1 MSDDGGAAMQ
11 GRVGRRQPLVPPPP
25 EGHGP
30 QVAFVGG
37 FCETVTLYSPVLGR
51 CFDGHYRFH
60 DANRA
65 LTLP

>member
-1 MSDDGGAAMQ
+1 MSDDGGRQCRAAWD
-11 GRVGRRQPLVPPPP
+11 GVSPRSLPP
-25 EGHGP
+25 EGHWR

-37 FCETVTLYSPVLGR
+37 FCETVSLYSPVLGR